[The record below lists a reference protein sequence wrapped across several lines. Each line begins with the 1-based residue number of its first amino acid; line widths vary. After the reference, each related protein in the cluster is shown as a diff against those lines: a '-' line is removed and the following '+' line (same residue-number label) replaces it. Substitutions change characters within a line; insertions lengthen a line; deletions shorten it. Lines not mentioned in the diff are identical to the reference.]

1 MASDIDSLASRPAP
15 DSDSDNLPL
24 AGHRSRLLR
33 PPPAPRVEP
42 SPPTPDR
49 FAHAF
54 LSSCSSAVLPCRDF
68 RLHDLCLVCR
78 CEASPG
84 PEGTRGA
91 AQQSWPGLPR
101 GVQFNPS
108 DSDLLW
114 HLAAEIGND
123 LAHRHPFITEFIKSG
138 DEDGR
143 FGCTHPQ
150 DMPGTKQDGHASY
163 FFHKKVN
170 LCNDKNGKSISWRKA
185 GASISIMDG
194 TLQGCKEVF
203 VLYAFKNSDNIPQR
217 TDWELHQYHIK
228 NTIEDEGELVV
239 SKIFY
244 NSQNKHCEWA
254 AKAPVQSAQ
263 DDSVTDNDSK
273 EEKEDARLESHSVS
287 MASDSNFGKGHGNNQ
302 EQMLVEKYPDQARH
316 DVLGTADMDHENQT
330 KNQDETELD
339 HMSLQERYMILLAK
353 KHSCSARLSAETCA
367 VTDLDNSSMQMNVET
382 SGPVPKSESEE
393 INHEG
398 TACREDICSMLQKVS
413 SAPSITDSMDAD
425 NNVRLIGEI
434 PLDTQISSVE
444 CFVDGKKVPYD
455 PVEDAEGSL
464 NDKTLNSTAE
474 LLSSQTL
481 ACGDKNSHLGVRN
494 CGTYLVDVK
503 MEPALEGYAIC
514 PSGSP
519 FVNSHHSNNDD
530 LKDSDSVPECMS
542 KDSVTDSA
550 HAEGSLPSVVVKSEL
565 TGYELPGLCEKSF
578 INSMEPI
585 EKNTHTR
592 TPNCNGSFPSS
603 SRQRK
608 KRKIATDSSEKV
620 LEEDAYKNDEGVA
633 YPSRRRRKK
642 KTATDSIETALEED
656 APGLLQMLLDKG
668 IVVDE
673 IKLYDVGEEDEMLPD
688 CTESDFQ
695 DLENVIT
702 KLFPQRASLLKSAA
716 RHAKGGGKA
725 IYCLACLISLIEQ
738 SRYLQ
743 FRECPVEWGWCRDLQ
758 SFIFVFRSH
767 NRLVLE
773 RPEYGYATYF
783 FEIAQSVPIEWQ
795 IRRLVT
801 AMKLSNCGRTALIE
815 NRPLLVGEDL
825 SEGEARVLEEYGW
838 IPSTG
843 LGTMLNYRD
852 RVNHDRWNE
861 KYSTDWRMKIGKLLM
876 RGYSEG
882 HCIITHVPINTMP
895 EDYSEEIKLEDPCPI
910 NTMPEDYSEEIK
922 LEDPC

>member
-1 MASDIDSLASRPAP
+1 MASDIDSLASRLAP
-15 DSDSDNLPL
+15 DSDPDNLPL
-24 AGHRSRLLR
+24 AGRRSRLLR
-33 PPPAPRVEP
+33 PPPGRPRVEP

-49 FAHAF
+49 
-54 LSSCSSAVLPCRDF
+54 
-68 RLHDLCLVCR
+68 
-78 CEASPG
+78 CEATQA

-114 HLAAEIGND
+114 HLAAEIGNG

-170 LCNDKNGKSISWRKA
+170 LCNDKNGRSISWRKA

-194 TLQGCKEVF
+194 ILQGCKEVF

-244 NSQNKHCEWA
+244 NSQNNHCEWA

-273 EEKEDARLESHSVS
+273 EEKEDARLKSHSVS

-339 HMSLQERYMILLAK
+339 HMSLQERYMILLSK

-455 PVEDAEGSL
+455 PVEDVEGSV

-481 ACGDKNSHLGVRN
+481 ACGDKNSHLAVRN

-514 PSGSP
+514 RSESP

-585 EKNTHTR
+585 EKNTRTR
-592 TPNCNGSFPSS
+592 IPNCNGGLPSC

-668 IVVDE
+668 IVVNE

-743 FRECPVEWGWCRDLQ
+743 FRDCPVEWGWCRDLQ

-895 EDYSEEIKLEDPCPI
+895 EDYSEEIKLEDPC
-910 NTMPEDYSEEIK
+910 
-922 LEDPC
+922 

>member
-1 MASDIDSLASRPAP
+1 MASDIDSLASRLAP
-15 DSDSDNLPL
+15 DSDPDPDNLPL
-24 AGHRSRLLR
+24 AARRGRLLR
-33 PPPAPRVEP
+33 PPPAPRAEP

-49 FAHAF
+49 
-54 LSSCSSAVLPCRDF
+54 
-68 RLHDLCLVCR
+68 
-78 CEASPG
+78 CEVGQA
-84 PEGTRGA
+84 PEGARGA

-114 HLAAEIGND
+114 HLAAEVGKG
-123 LAHRHPFITEFIKSG
+123 LAHRHPFISEFIKSG
-138 DEDGR
+138 DEDGG

-150 DMPGTKQDGHASY
+150 DMPGILLFMDCNYCLVWLYMSLLTSNCTSGCNCTGTKQDGHASY

-170 LCNDKNGKSISWRKA
+170 LCNDKNGKFISWRKA
-185 GASISIMDG
+185 GASISIILDG
-194 TLQGCKEVF
+194 TLQGFKEVF
-203 VLYAFKNSDNIPQR
+203 VLYAFKNSDNSPQR
-217 TDWELHQYHIK
+217 TDWELHQYHMK

-244 NSQNKHCEWA
+244 NSQSNHCERA

-287 MASDSNFGKGHGNNQ
+287 MASESNFGKGHVNNQ
-302 EQMLVEKYPDQARH
+302 ELMLVEKYPDQARH
-316 DVLGTADMDHENQT
+316 DVLGSADMDHENQT

-353 KHSCSARLSAETCA
+353 KHSYPARLSAETCA
-367 VTDLDNSSMQMNVET
+367 VTDLDNSAMQMNVET

-425 NNVRLIGEI
+425 NNVRLISEI

-455 PVEDAEGSL
+455 PVEDAEGSV

-481 ACGDKNSHLGVRN
+481 ARGDKNSHLAVRN

-514 PSGSP
+514 PSESS

-592 TPNCNGSFPSS
+592 TPNCNGGLPSC

-608 KRKIATDSSEKV
+608 KRKIVMDSSEKV

-633 YPSRRRRKK
+633 YPSKRRRKK

-668 IVVDE
+668 IVVNE

-695 DLENVIT
+695 DLENVIA
-702 KLFPQRASLLKSAA
+702 KLFPHRASLLKSAA

-743 FRECPVEWGWCRDLQ
+743 FRDCPVEWGWCRDLQ

-783 FEIAQSVPIEWQ
+783 FEIAQSAPIEWQ

-815 NRPLLVGEDL
+815 DRPLLVGEDL

-882 HCIITHVPINTMP
+882 QCIITHVPINTMP
-895 EDYSEEIKLEDPCPI
+895 EDYSEEIKLEDPC
-910 NTMPEDYSEEIK
+910 
-922 LEDPC
+922 